1 MEEVYNSVHN
11 INFQYK
17 MEAKLNNYYS
27 NFVHCTNS
35 DFLIG

>member
-17 MEAKLNNYYS
+17 MEAKLNNNYYL
-27 NFVHCTNS
+27 NVKR
-35 DFLIG
+35 